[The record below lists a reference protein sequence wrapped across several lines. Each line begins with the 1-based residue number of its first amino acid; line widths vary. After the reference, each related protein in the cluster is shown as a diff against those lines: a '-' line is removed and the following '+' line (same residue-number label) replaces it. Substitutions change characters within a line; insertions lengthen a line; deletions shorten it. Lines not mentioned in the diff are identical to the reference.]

1 MADLVDIVRHI
12 KSKYLSSNMQ
22 CTGSQRS
29 GRSTGGAREA
39 KEEKSF
45 FYEKIKFRHPH
56 SSLISPSSLRYR
68 VVDRQGCDA
77 MLEDNP
83 KAGWRTLAA
92 LSFAAALDAAD
103 FAILPGRRC
112 AFR

>member
-1 MADLVDIVRHI
+1 MADIVDIVRHI
-12 KSKYLSSNMQ
+12 KSKYLSSNIQ
-22 CTGSQRS
+22 CTVR
-29 GRSTGGAREA
+29 TGDAREA